1 MTDNKTTADST
12 LVKLLI
18 AEDSARDRE
27 FLNNSLTQHYELNFV
42 TNGAEAL
49 DALKNNQ
56 YDNILSDIQMPGI
69 NGIEFSKTAWEQY
82 PHLKIV
88 FWTQHQDE
96 IYVRSLADIV
106 PAETVYGYV
115 LKDNSSDI
123 LLKAVQ
129 SVFIEEQCW
138 IDSKIRP
145 VQARIKRSDTSISD
159 LEYEVLIDIALG
171 LTDNVIAKRR
181 FLSRRGVQNRLRS
194 LYEKLG
200 IDQSNSTDKSSHE
213 LLNLRSRA
221 ISISLRRGLINQ
233 HELDAEE
240 KEMQRWL
247 NKS

>member
-1 MTDNKTTADST
+1 MTNNDSKVT
-12 LVKLLI
+12 SQPIKLLI

-27 FLNNSLTQHYELNFV
+27 FLDHSLSQHYKLNFV
-42 TNGAEAL
+42 TNGTEAL
-49 DALKNNQ
+49 ETIKGEQ

-69 NGIEFSKTAWEQY
+69 NGIEFAKTAWAQY

-96 IYVRSLADIV
+96 IYVRSLADAV

-115 LKDNSSDI
+115 LKDNSTEI
-123 LLKAVQ
+123 LLKAVH
-129 SVFIEEQCW
+129 SVYIEEQCW

-240 KEMQRWL
+240 KDMQRWL
-247 NKS
+247 NK

>member
-1 MTDNKTTADST
+1 
-12 LVKLLI
+12 
-18 AEDSARDRE
+18 
-27 FLNNSLTQHYELNFV
+27 
-42 TNGAEAL
+42 
-49 DALKNNQ
+49 
-56 YDNILSDIQMPGI
+56 MPGI
-69 NGIEFSKTAWEQY
+69 SGIEFAKMAWVQY

-88 FWTQHQDE
+88 FWTQHRDE
-96 IYVRSLADIV
+96 IYVRSLADTV

-115 LKDNSSDI
+115 LKENSSDV

-129 SVFIEEQCW
+129 SVYVEEQCW

-145 VQARIKRSDTSISD
+145 VQARIQRSDTSISD

-200 IDQSNSTDKSSHE
+200 IDQSNITDKSSHE

-221 ISISLRRGLINQ
+221 ISVALRRGLINQ

-240 KEMQRWL
+240 KEMQHWL
-247 NKS
+247 NK

>member
-1 MTDNKTTADST
+1 MTDPENSMDSP
-12 LVKLLI
+12 VKLLI

-27 FLNNSLTQHYELNFV
+27 FLDQSLSPRYSLSFA
-42 TNGAEAL
+42 TNGSEAL
-49 DALKNNQ
+49 EAIKDQ
-56 YDNILSDIQMPGI
+56 HYDNILSDIQMPGMS
-69 NGIEFSKTAWEQY
+69 GIEFAKTAWEQY

-96 IYVRSLADIV
+96 IYVRSLADTV

-115 LKDNSSDI
+115 LKDNSSDV

-129 SVFIEEQCW
+129 SVYIEEQCW

-145 VQARIKRSDTSISD
+145 VQARIQRSDTSISD

-200 IDQSNSTDKSSHE
+200 IDQSNITDKSSHE

-221 ISISLRRGLINQ
+221 ISVALRRGLINQ

-240 KEMQRWL
+240 KDMQRWL
-247 NKS
+247 NK

>member
-1 MTDNKTTADST
+1 MTENKKNTAINRI
-12 LVKLLI
+12 KLLI

-27 FLNNSLTQHYELNFV
+27 FLGNALAQHYDLNFV

-49 DALKNNQ
+49 DALALHQ
-56 YDNILSDIQMPGI
+56 YENILSDIQMPGI
-69 NGIEFSKTAWEQY
+69 NGIEFAKTAWVKH

-96 IYVRSLADIV
+96 IYVRSLADSV
-106 PAETVYGYV
+106 PPETVYGYV
-115 LKDNSSDI
+115 LKDNSSEVLI
-123 LLKAVQ
+123 KAVQ
-129 SVFIEEQCW
+129 SVYIEEQCW

-200 IDQSNSTDKSSHE
+200 IDQSNITDKSNHE

-233 HELDAEE
+233 HELVAEE
-240 KEMQRWL
+240 QAMQLWL
-247 NKS
+247 NK